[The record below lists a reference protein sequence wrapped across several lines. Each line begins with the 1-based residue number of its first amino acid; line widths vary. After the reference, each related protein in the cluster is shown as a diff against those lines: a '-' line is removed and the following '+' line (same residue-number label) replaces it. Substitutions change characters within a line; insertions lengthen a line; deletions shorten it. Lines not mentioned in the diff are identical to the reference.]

1 MLGPEFNS
9 RLLHQYNIIQD
20 LETPLLGMIPP
31 LPEYGQGYEWYPTSA
46 DVEET
51 QPVQEKQNNT
61 SRRRRRRTTYKGNQ
75 GNPQ

>member
-20 LETPLLGMIPP
+20 LENLLLGMIPP

-46 DVEET
+46 EVEET
-51 QPVQEKQNNT
+51 QLVQEKQST

-75 GNPQ
+75 GNLQ